1 MDHFRTDVTPYSGA
15 GVLVGLHVT
24 RNATPQP
31 TPHPTPQGSPTSLIY
46 ETPFNN
52 TDTHADTTD
61 THADTNADTYTSPI
75 SLSPILSVPPSIKK
89 HRRDMIAQRRA
100 DKIRFMQLRFNT
112 RMKTEEIR
120 LRHFQRQLDLD

>member
-61 THADTNADTYTSPI
+61 THSDTYTSPI

-120 LRHFQRQLDLD
+120 LQHFQRQLDLD